1 MPYIMMIR
9 NDIPEGALQVVDLTP
24 NTSQRNPIKDGEPQ
38 TKYLRSP
45 DNEVPVTVGT
55 GPITVQGAV
64 DGLAAYL
71 IDNVEDQD
79 NGGTA
84 LTGGAAG
91 MAFTAAAS
99 IITTMETGAAVTAAI
114 VNAALQ
120 AATGGGVTT
129 INGGSSTGSLADVLE
144 ILSGAVYRVPAGTE
158 VEDSAN
164 AFSADPQ
171 GSFVFG
177 TRHIIETGSLNASI
191 GEGQLSGMLD
201 ANFSYFPV
209 GGAAAVTGA
218 AVSVLDD
225 NGNLY

>member
-9 NDIPEGALQVVDLTP
+9 SDVPDGALQVVDLKP
-24 NTSQRNPIKDGEPQ
+24 NTSQRNPIKDGPSQ
-38 TKYLRSP
+38 TKYLRAP
-45 DNEVPVTVGT
+45 DNEVPVTTGT
-55 GPITVQGAV
+55 GPIEVQSAV

-84 LTGGAAG
+84 LTGGSAG
-91 MAFTAAAS
+91 MAVSAAAS
-99 IITTMETGAAVTAAI
+99 LIATMQGGGAVTAAV

-120 AATGGGVTT
+120 AATGGGATT
-129 INGGSSTGSLADVLE
+129 IDGGTSTGSLGDVLE

-158 VEDSAN
+158 VESAAN

-171 GSFVFG
+171 GSFIFG
-177 TRHIIETGSLNASI
+177 TRHIAETGSLNASI

-218 AVSVLDD
+218 AISVLADD
-225 NGNLY
+225 GNLY